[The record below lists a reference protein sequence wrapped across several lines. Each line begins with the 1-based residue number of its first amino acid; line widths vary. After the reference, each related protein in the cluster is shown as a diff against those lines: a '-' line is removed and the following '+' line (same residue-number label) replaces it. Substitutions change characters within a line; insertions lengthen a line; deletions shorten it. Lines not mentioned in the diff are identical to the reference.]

1 MAHEDAVFLDFVFK
15 HAADIFDGFG
25 GVYVGICAGDKHLL
39 QTYGVCDRQRERK
52 LHFGVA
58 PAAFADAMGT
68 MRSVPQSARYAL
80 YCASVICSGKMSF
93 IKIYPVILP

>member
-1 MAHEDAVFLDFVFK
+1 MFFTSFFQIV
-15 HAADIFDGFG
+15 
-25 GVYVGICAGDKHLL
+25 CAGDERLL

-52 LHFGVA
+52 LHFGAA

-68 MRSVPQSARYAL
+68 MRSAPQSARYAL

-93 IKIYPVILP
+93 IEISPVILP